1 MDQEKT
7 VTQKMPLRFNI
18 KNPFKRDYEDYEGV
32 PRINIYLLRLLYF
45 LMLVFVGSD
54 SWQSLISHQGPWDHV
69 RAVSFCV
76 WTAYSTLSLF
86 GMIHPLKWLPIV
98 IFMIFYKTLWL
109 VVVAYPLCAQ
119 THLQVHL
126 QRKWPAFSLV
136 RHLLL
141 LLFHGGMCLK
151 RTFYFQKPSFIKS
164 SIEHGSD
171 RRATWC

>member
-109 VVVAYPLCAQ
+109 VVVAYPLWRANALAGSSAEEMARVFIGAPFIALIVPWRYVFK
-119 THLQVHL
+119 TYVL
-126 QRKWPAFSLV
+126 FSKTKL
-136 RHLLL
+136 H
-141 LLFHGGMCLK
+141 
-151 RTFYFQKPSFIKS
+151 
-164 SIEHGSD
+164 
-171 RRATWC
+171 